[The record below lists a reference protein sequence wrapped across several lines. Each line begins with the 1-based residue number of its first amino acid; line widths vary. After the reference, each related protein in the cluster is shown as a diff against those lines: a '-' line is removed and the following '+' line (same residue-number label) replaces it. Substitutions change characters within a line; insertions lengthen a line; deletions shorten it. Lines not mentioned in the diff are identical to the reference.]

1 MKKVN
6 TNLLKYIT
14 ILLAL
19 ERYGS
24 ITRVAD
30 ALEVTQSALTKG
42 LRKAEG
48 DLGQALFVRHSRG
61 VEPTAAGKI
70 ALAHTRIVQKHC
82 VETVNE
88 IDGLRNFPRVLRIGA
103 GASFFGLAFARCD
116 G

>member
-42 LRKAEG
+42 LRRAEG
-48 DLGQALFVRHSRG
+48 DLGQALFVRHTRR

-70 ALAHTRIVQKHC
+70 ALAHMGIVQKQC

-88 IDGLRNFPRVLRIGA
+88 IDGLRNFPRVLGIGA
-103 GASFFGLAFARCD
+103 GASFFGLAFARYD